1 MTEWKYVFRTMC
13 TLAALVPALNAAAQ
27 QFPVRPVRIVVPL
40 TAASGADIAGRIVG
54 RQLQDMWK
62 QTVLIDNRPGAGGQI
77 GTQIVVRAAS
87 DGHTLLVQ
95 SSSHAVNPAIYK
107 NLPYDSAKD
116 LVDVAVLGSTPY
128 VMITAP
134 NGPYRPLKALIDAA
148 KAKPGE
154 LAFASA
160 GIGTSTH
167 ITGEYFAQAAGIKL
181 IHVPFKGSAE
191 AISDVT
197 AGRVAFYMAP
207 VNAAIG
213 LINDKRLAVLGVA
226 NLKRISMLPNV
237 PTIAEQGLP
246 GFEMEVWFGMWAPS
260 ATPRAVLQKLA
271 ADVRTAMDSHEVREQ
286 YAKLG
291 IEPGTLY
298 LDNFARFVR
307 VEMKKYEQVVKRADI
322 QPM

>member
-1 MTEWKYVFRTMC
+1 MKSAFVATV
-13 TLAALVPALNAAAQ
+13 LAVLPAAHAAEPQ
-27 QFPVRPVRIVVPL
+27 YPTRPVRVVVPL
-40 TAASGADIAGRIVG
+40 TPASGADIAGRIVG

-62 QTVLIDNRPGAGGQI
+62 QTVLVDNRPGAGGQI
-77 GTQIVVRAAS
+77 GTQIVVRAGP

-107 NLPYDSAKD
+107 SLPYDSTKD
-116 LVDVAVLGSTPY
+116 LADVAVLGSTPY

-134 NGPYRPLKALIDAA
+134 NGPYRPLKTLIDAA

-154 LAFASA
+154 LPFASA

-207 VNAAIG
+207 VNTSIS

-226 NLKRISMLPNV
+226 NLKRIGMLPSV

-246 GFEMEVWFGMWAPS
+246 GFEMQVWFGAWAPA
-260 ATPRAVLQKLA
+260 ATPRPVLQKLA
-271 ADVRTAMDSHEVREQ
+271 ADIKAAMDSREVRDQ
-286 YAKLG
+286 YSKLG
-291 IEPGTLY
+291 IEPGTLF
-298 LDNFARFVR
+298 LGEFSKFVR
-307 VEMKKYEQVVKRADI
+307 AEELKYAQVVKRAAID
-322 QPM
+322 PM

>member
-1 MTEWKYVFRTMC
+1 MTDRKYLRC
-13 TLAALVPALNAAAQ
+13 ALALIALVLALNAAAQ

-77 GTQIVVRAAS
+77 GTQIVVRAAP

-134 NGPYRPLKALIDAA
+134 NGPHRPLKALIDAA

-167 ITGEYFAQAAGIKL
+167 ITGEYFSQAAGIKL

-226 NLKRISMLPNV
+226 NLKRIGMLPNV

-260 ATPRAVLQKLA
+260 ATPRSVLQKLA
-271 ADVRTAMDSHEVREQ
+271 GDVRTALDSHEVREQ

-291 IEPGTLY
+291 IEPGTLV

-307 VEMKKYEQVVKRADI
+307 AEMKKYEQVVKRADI
-322 QPM
+322 QPL

>member
-1 MTEWKYVFRTMC
+1 MTDRKYLRC
-13 TLAALVPALNAAAQ
+13 ALALIALVPALNAAAQ
-27 QFPVRPVRIVVPL
+27 QFPVRPVRVVVPL

-77 GTQIVVRAAS
+77 GTQIVVRAAP

-134 NGPYRPLKALIDAA
+134 NGPHRPLKALIDAA

-167 ITGEYFAQAAGIKL
+167 ITGEYFSQAAGIKL

-226 NLKRISMLPNV
+226 NLKRIGMLPNV

-260 ATPRAVLQKLA
+260 ATPRSVLQKLA
-271 ADVRTAMDSHEVREQ
+271 GDVRTALDSNEVRE

-307 VEMKKYEQVVKRADI
+307 AEMKKYEQVVKRADI
-322 QPM
+322 QPL

>member
-1 MTEWKYVFRTMC
+1 MIKSF
-13 TLAALVPALNAAAQ
+13 AALAVAALLPLVNAQAQ
-27 QFPVRPVRIVVPL
+27 HYPSRPVRVVVPL

-77 GTQIVVRAAS
+77 GTQIVVRAAA

-107 NLPYDSAKD
+107 SLPYDSAKD

-128 VMITAP
+128 VMVTAP
-134 NGPYRPLKALIDAA
+134 NGPYRPLKALVDAA

-160 GIGTSTH
+160 GVGTSTH

-191 AISDVT
+191 AMSDVA

-207 VNAAIG
+207 VNTAIG

-226 NLKRISMLPNV
+226 NLNRISMLPNV

-246 GFEMEVWFGMWAPS
+246 GFEMEVWFGAWAPS
-260 ATPRAVLQKLA
+260 ATPRPVLQKLA
-271 ADVRTAMDSHEVREQ
+271 ADIRAALDSREVRDQ

-291 IEPGTLY
+291 IEPGTLF
-298 LDNFARFVR
+298 LGEFSRFVR
-307 VEMKKYEQVVKRADI
+307 AEERKYEQVVKRAAI
-322 QPM
+322 HPM